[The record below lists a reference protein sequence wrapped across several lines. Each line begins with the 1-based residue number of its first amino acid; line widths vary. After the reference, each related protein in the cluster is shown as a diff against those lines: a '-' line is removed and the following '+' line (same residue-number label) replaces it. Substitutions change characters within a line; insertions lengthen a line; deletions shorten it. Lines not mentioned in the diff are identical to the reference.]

1 MIWRG
6 SFILSAVIFVVLLI
20 VVAIPIAPPLLN
32 WLSYDPQ
39 ACATYS
45 ERRVAEYVS
54 ESLDAGR
61 RICSIS
67 KPQNWSNT
75 DPVEALVCDGE
86 RRSVERVEV
95 YPDCGLEHRTVAP

>member
-6 SFILSAVIFVVLLI
+6 SFILGAVVFVVMLI
-20 VVAIPIAPPLLN
+20 VVAVPPLLS
-32 WLSYDPQ
+32 WLTYDPN

-45 ERRVAEYVS
+45 EKRLAEYVS
-54 ESLDAGR
+54 ENLDAGR

-75 DPVEALVCDGE
+75 YPVEALICDGE
-86 RRSVERVEV
+86 RRSVERIEV